1 VTIVQWEL
9 RPVVA
14 SDGIA
19 RLLHS
24 LCPNVMVKQS
34 VERRRI
40 VLSRVGMPPLEVVSP
55 WNGCEAVILEH
66 LQFLLAL
73 FLES

>member
-34 VERRRI
+34 VERRRV
-40 VLSRVGMPPLEVVSP
+40 VLCRVGDAPLEVVSA
-55 WNGCEAVILEH
+55 WNGCEDVILEH